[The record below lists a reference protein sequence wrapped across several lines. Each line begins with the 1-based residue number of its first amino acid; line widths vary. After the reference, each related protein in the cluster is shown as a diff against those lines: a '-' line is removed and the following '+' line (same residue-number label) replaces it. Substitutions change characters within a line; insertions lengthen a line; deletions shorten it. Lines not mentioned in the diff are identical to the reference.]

1 MWFWLS
7 FQVYSRIPV
16 QTLVGL
22 EDPTTQTSVLGGS
35 FPDKEHWAVGR
46 DHASVPSKQQLKM
59 TQLVTGGFSWA
70 REAARQEQILQ

>member
-22 EDPTTQTSVLGGS
+22 EDPTTQASVLGGS
-35 FPDKEHWAVGR
+35 FPDEEHWAVGR
-46 DHASVPSKQQLKM
+46 GHASVPSKQQLKM
-59 TQLVTGGFSWA
+59 TLRHRRILWA